1 MEPES
6 RSRRWVWKWLA
17 PAVGIAALGLAAF
30 FYFHTPR
37 ERTHRLTM
45 TAGNAANTR
54 YQVTESLQ
62 PELQSCGL
70 HLETRYSRGSE
81 DALDLVNRG
90 EIDCAFV
97 QGGLG
102 VGDRPNV
109 RLVAIMQ
116 IEPLHLLVKR
126 ELAEKVS
133 ERLSTLDGKTV
144 NVDEPATGTHT
155 LSVAVL
161 AFAGLT
167 PHVEG
172 KSGGYHARELDREK
186 LMTAGASELPDA
198 VFVLSSLP
206 SRTATHLVTQ
216 HGYQLV
222 PLPFGEAF
230 SLSSIGEHN
239 SQQHVSHTIDKGRT
253 YPASIP
259 AYTYGVDPLM
269 PPKPLSTLGNRLLVV
284 ANKGVDR
291 RAIERM
297 IDCIYASEFAQVVHP
312 PLDVRMMEMAPELPW
327 HDGAEAYRQR
337 NRPVVSGMV
346 MDSAHKGFA
355 IFAAAASGLFV
366 LWQWLKTRGQ
376 FMRDRGFSKYINKI
390 AYIETTAAHVER
402 DQIGGAA
409 LLHELLEQLADL
421 KSEALARFTEG
432 ELSGHELMEGF
443 LVQANDVR
451 DYIRDLIRRLEEFQA
466 DSREGRMETP
476 STTGP
481 PAKEMD

>member
-1 MEPES
+1 MEPEF

-37 ERTHRLTM
+37 ERAFHLTM
-45 TAGNAANTR
+45 TAGNPANTR
-54 YQVTESLQ
+54 YQVTEALN
-62 PELQSCGL
+62 PELKSCGL
-70 HLETRYSRGSE
+70 NLETKYSRGSE

-116 IEPLHLLVKR
+116 IEPLHLLVKK
-126 ELAEKVS
+126 ELADKVS

-172 KSGGYHARELDREK
+172 KSGGYHAKQLDRQK
-186 LMTAGASELPDA
+186 LMTADGSELPDA
-198 VFVLSSLP
+198 IFILSSLP
-206 SRTATHLVTQ
+206 SRAATHLVTR

-230 SLSSIGEHN
+230 SLSSIGEHS
-239 SQQHVSHTIDKGRT
+239 SQQHESHTIDKGRT
-253 YPASIP
+253 YAATIP
-259 AYTYGVDPLM
+259 AYTYGVDPAM
-269 PPKPLSTLGNRLLVV
+269 PSKPLPTLGNRLLVV
-284 ANKGVDR
+284 ANKGVDP

-297 IDCIYASEFAQVVHP
+297 IDCIYSSKFAQIEHP
-312 PLDVRMMEMAPELPW
+312 PLDAHMMDMAPEFPW

-366 LWQWLKTRGQ
+366 LWQWLKTRSQ
-376 FMRDRGFSKYINKI
+376 FMRDRGFSKYINRI
-390 AYIETTAAHVER
+390 AYIETAASHVESNEM
-402 DQIGGAA
+402 GGVA
-409 LLHELLEQLADL
+409 LLHELLEQLAVL

-451 DYIRDLIRRLEEFQA
+451 DYIRDLIRRFEEPHAVASDASLQPLA
-466 DSREGRMETP
+466 TTAPPETQ
-476 STTGP
+476 
-481 PAKEMD
+481 